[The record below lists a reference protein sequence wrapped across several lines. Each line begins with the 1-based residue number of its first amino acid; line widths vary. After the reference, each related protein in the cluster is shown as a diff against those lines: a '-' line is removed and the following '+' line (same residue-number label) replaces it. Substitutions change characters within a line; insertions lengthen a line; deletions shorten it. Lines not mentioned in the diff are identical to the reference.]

1 MLQQFIDGV
10 DVGVGQVKV
19 LDLVSKP
26 LRIAQPSA
34 EWNGMLS
41 WFMSSGP
48 DLPHCPGENLK
59 HEQDLRWYPRPQ
71 VSSWP
76 LVVTATQAPHATR
89 PWTQT

>member
-34 EWNGMLS
+34 EWNGISHTAQERTSNMNKIL
-41 WFMSSGP
+41 GGIP
-48 DLPHCPGENLK
+48 DHRCPHGL
-59 HEQDLRWYPRPQ
+59 W
-71 VSSWP
+71 W
-76 LVVTATQAPHATR
+76 
-89 PWTQT
+89 